1 MKTLKMTQ
9 HYVQHILNLGYI
21 MLMKTNVNT
30 KDTVGVLQLAMK
42 HNQNVKNA
50 IVIAKRKN

>member
-30 KDTVGVLQLAMK
+30 KDTVGVLQLALK

-50 IVIAKRKN
+50 IVIAKGKD

>member
-9 HYVQHILNLGYI
+9 YYVQHILNLGYI

-30 KDTVGVLQLAMK
+30 KDTVGVLQLALK